1 MPKGILKKDPASSQ
15 HEKANRLKWDED
27 SLMLTEAQ
35 KDSKMKITE
44 PKTPFVHYNMDEEMY
59 DEMEE
64 MTLATPSPTKRN
76 PSPKFDSR
84 NAASSGSEW
93 EEDEDMIPEEAKEK
107 HHHFQKMRAKHYN
120 MKEAFVKPTELE
132 DLDDDEDD
140 ANNDNESDEDDD
152 EDQMAQDEETSRNT
166 ERCLAQSSRSPTGT
180 LPPVPVVPTNG
191 TSTHS
196 AAPATQP
203 PSSKT

>member
-1 MPKGILKKDPASSQ
+1 MPKGILKKDPASTP

-44 PKTPFVHYNMDEEMY
+44 PKTPFVHYNIEDEMY

-76 PSPKFDSR
+76 LSPKFDGR

-93 EEDEDMIPEEAKEK
+93 EEDEDMTSEEAKEK
-107 HHHFQKMRAKHYN
+107 HQQFMKMRAKHYN
-120 MKEAFVKPTELE
+120 MKEAFVKPTDLE
-132 DLDDDEDD
+132 DLDEDEDD
-140 ANNDNESDEDDD
+140 ANNDNESDEDD
-152 EDQMAQDEETSRNT
+152 EDPMAQDEETSRNT
-166 ERCLAQSSRSPTGT
+166 ERCQAQSTRLPTTGP
-180 LPPVPVVPTNG
+180 LPAVSTNG
-191 TSTHS
+191 TTTHS
-196 AAPATQP
+196 AAPAAQP